1 MSLRNIYYGCK
12 TDFSVGFASMIP
24 LDSAE
29 ADYAS
34 ETTAAEILSC
44 GATDHKMLPSQTTFS
59 SAFQGIEGSF

>member
-1 MSLRNIYYGCK
+1 
-12 TDFSVGFASMIP
+12 MIP

-44 GATDHKMLPSQTTFS
+44 GATDHRMLPSQLAFG
-59 SAFQGIEGSF
+59 SAFQGVEGSF